1 VSSSVTSRVFAA
13 NIWAQTSSVFVA
25 ACAAPENGID
35 SILTFDPDFKENA
48 MNFRGFKMRA
58 LLSRSITP
66 AAMLACGV
74 AAVAGAQERGTF
86 VLTSTNNAQGNA
98 VAVFRLTGGEIP
110 SLELAYTLPT
120 GGKGG
125 ASGNAGIVQFKDD
138 RGAVANYGSNTVS
151 QLVRRGDRIGVGETI
166 QLAPDC
172 TKPDSVALTRD
183 HLFVVGANCAE
194 SHTWPEGH
202 LDGAAVS
209 LTDNSAAQ
217 IAVGRTW
224 AAVTMTSGSVLQ
236 LPLTHEGGALNG
248 TSNPV
253 TLPDDANN
261 TPLGE
266 AFWGDLLG
274 FDPAHSADSLALV
287 NASAEV
293 FPIVGP
299 MSAYPSN
306 APCWLAKGP
315 LSIWY
320 AGNSPGMAVSIF
332 FSDAQG
338 GEFYKSV
345 PLPGVPTDITVSRDQ
360 KWLAVIYTAADG
372 AHVAVFSIDERGDL
386 KNMTTSPAIGA
397 AAFSGVAFS
406 E

>member
-1 VSSSVTSRVFAA
+1 
-13 NIWAQTSSVFVA
+13 
-25 ACAAPENGID
+25 
-35 SILTFDPDFKENA
+35 
-48 MNFRGFKMRA
+48 MNFQRLDMRA
-58 LLSRSITP
+58 LGRGCFAP
-66 AAMLACGV
+66 VAMLACGMV
-74 AAVAGAQERGTF
+74 AAAGAQERSTF
-86 VLTSTNNAQGNA
+86 VLTSTNNTQGNA
-98 VAVFRLTGGEIP
+98 VAVFQLKGGETP
-110 SLELAYTLPT
+110 SLELARVLPT

-138 RGAVANYGSNTVS
+138 LGAVANYGSNTVS
-151 QLVRRGDRIGVGETI
+151 KLARRGNTISVAETI
-166 QLAPDC
+166 RLAQDC
-172 TKPDSVALTRD
+172 TGPDSVALTRE

-194 SHTWPEGH
+194 SYTWPEGYP
-202 LDGAAVS
+202 DGSVS
-209 LTDNSAAQ
+209 LTDKTAAQ

-248 TSNPV
+248 TSNPI

-274 FDPAHSADSLALV
+274 FDPAHSTDSFALL
-287 NASAEV
+287 NASGEV
-293 FPIVGP
+293 TPIAGP
-299 MSAYPSN
+299 MPAYPTN

-320 AGNSPGMAVSIF
+320 AGNSPGEAVSIF

-338 GEFYKSV
+338 GSFYKSV
-345 PLPGVPTDITVSRDQ
+345 PVPGVATDISVSPDN

-372 AHVAVFSIDERGDL
+372 AHVAVFAIDEHGDL
-386 KNMTTSPAIGA
+386 KQMATSPAIGV

>member
-1 VSSSVTSRVFAA
+1 
-13 NIWAQTSSVFVA
+13 
-25 ACAAPENGID
+25 
-35 SILTFDPDFKENA
+35 
-48 MNFRGFKMRA
+48 MNFRRYTMCALTRGGFAVM
-58 LLSRSITP
+58 T
-66 AAMLACGV
+66 MLACGV
-74 AAVAGAQERGTF
+74 AVNASAQERDTF
-86 VLTSTNNAQGNA
+86 VLTSTNSAQNNA
-98 VAVFRLTGGEIP
+98 VAVFRLTGGEKP
-110 SLELAYTLPT
+110 SLKLDSMLPT

-125 ASGNAGIVQFKDD
+125 ASGNAGIVQFKGDL
-138 RGAVANYGSNTVS
+138 GAVANYGSNTVS
-151 QLVRRGDRIGVGETI
+151 QLVRRGDRFGVGETI
-166 QLAPDC
+166 WLASDC
-172 TKPDSVALTRD
+172 TGPDSVALTRE

-209 LTDNSAAQ
+209 LPDNSAGQ

-224 AAVTMTSGSVLQ
+224 AAVTMKSGSVLQ

-248 TSNPV
+248 TSNQV

-266 AFWGDLLG
+266 DFWGNLLG
-274 FDPAHSADSLALV
+274 FDPAHSVDSLALLNSDGDV
-287 NASAEV
+287 Y
-293 FPIVGP
+293 PIAGP
-299 MSAYPSN
+299 MPAFPTN

-332 FSDAQG
+332 FTDAKG
-338 GEFYKSV
+338 GAFYKSV

-372 AHVAVFSIDERGDL
+372 AHVAVFAIDERGDL
-386 KNMTTSPAIGA
+386 KQMATSAAIGV

-406 E
+406 D

>member
-1 VSSSVTSRVFAA
+1 
-13 NIWAQTSSVFVA
+13 
-25 ACAAPENGID
+25 
-35 SILTFDPDFKENA
+35 
-48 MNFRGFKMRA
+48 MNSQGLKMR
-58 LLSRSITP
+58 LLWHSLAP
-66 AAMLACGV
+66 VMLVCGV
-74 AAVAGAQERGTF
+74 AAAASAQERDTF

-98 VAVFRLTGGEIP
+98 VAVFKLSGGETP
-110 SLELAYTLPT
+110 SLSLAYTLPT

-125 ASGNAGIVQFKDD
+125 ASNNAGIVQFKDD
-138 RGAVANYGSNTVS
+138 YGAVANFGSNTVS
-151 QLVRRGDRIGVGETI
+151 KLVRRGDAIAVGETI

-172 TKPDSVALTRD
+172 TGPDSVALTRD

-194 SHTWPEGH
+194 SHIWPEGN
-202 LDGAAVS
+202 LDGNPVS
-209 LTDNSAAQ
+209 LTDKTAAQ

-236 LPLTHEGGALNG
+236 LPLTHEGGTLAG

-274 FDPAHSADSLALV
+274 FDPAHSPDSLALV
-287 NASAEV
+287 NANAEV

-299 MSAYPSN
+299 TPSYPSN

-320 AGNSPGMAVSIF
+320 AGNSPGQAVSIF
-332 FSDAQG
+332 FTGAEG
-338 GEFYKSV
+338 GTFYKSV
-345 PLPGVPTDITVSRDQ
+345 PVPGVATDITVSSDS

-372 AHVAVFSIDERGDL
+372 AHVAVFAIDDNGDL
-386 KNMTTSPAIGA
+386 KQMTTSPAIGA

>member
-1 VSSSVTSRVFAA
+1 
-13 NIWAQTSSVFVA
+13 
-25 ACAAPENGID
+25 
-35 SILTFDPDFKENA
+35 
-48 MNFRGFKMRA
+48 MNSQGLKMR
-58 LLSRSITP
+58 LLWHSLAP
-66 AAMLACGV
+66 VMLVCGV
-74 AAVAGAQERGTF
+74 ATAASAQERDTF

-98 VAVFRLTGGEIP
+98 VAVFKLSGGDTP
-110 SLELAYTLPT
+110 SLSLAYTLPT

-125 ASGNAGIVQFKDD
+125 ASNNAGIVQFKDD
-138 RGAVANYGSNTVS
+138 YGAVANFGSNTVS
-151 QLVRRGDRIGVGETI
+151 KLVRRGDAIAVGETI

-172 TKPDSVALTRD
+172 TGPDSVALTRD

-194 SHTWPEGH
+194 SHIWPEGN
-202 LDGAAVS
+202 LDGNPVS
-209 LTDNSAAQ
+209 LTDKTAAQ

-236 LPLTHEGGALNG
+236 LPLTHEGGTLAG

-274 FDPAHSADSLALV
+274 FDPAHSPDSLALV
-287 NASAEV
+287 NANAEV

-299 MSAYPSN
+299 TPSYPSN

-320 AGNSPGMAVSIF
+320 AGNSPGQAVSIF
-332 FSDAQG
+332 FTGAEG
-338 GEFYKSV
+338 GTFYKSV
-345 PLPGVPTDITVSRDQ
+345 PVPGVATDITVSSDS

-372 AHVAVFSIDERGDL
+372 AHVAVFAIDDNGDL
-386 KNMTTSPAIGA
+386 KQMTTSPAIGA